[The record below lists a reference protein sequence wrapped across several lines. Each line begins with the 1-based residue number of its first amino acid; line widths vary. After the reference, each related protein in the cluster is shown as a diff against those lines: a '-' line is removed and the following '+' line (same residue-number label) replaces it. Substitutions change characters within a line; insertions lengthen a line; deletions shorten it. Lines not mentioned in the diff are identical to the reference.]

1 MIRGGNR
8 TWRVGWSGRW
18 TTPLRVGAGS
28 STYGKAKE
36 ASARCADS
44 PSGQRNG
51 RGTCTIGSGAVMEV
65 RRRWTTWS
73 CYTSTD
79 TDSSTRKRVTDGPN
93 RVLRG
98 ALGRLEPYEAEVSR
112 TVLRG
117 RGGSNASLL
126 PDRFIAA
133 FVEPN
138 KAAINRRTPKE
149 DAPPQSSKNS
159 GRAAA
164 PTPTIK

>member
-36 ASARCADS
+36 ASARCSDS

-73 CYTSTD
+73 CYTSTA

-126 PDRFIAA
+126 PDHEGGYAVLPLLHTEIASD
-133 FVEPN
+133 
-138 KAAINRRTPKE
+138 R
-149 DAPPQSSKNS
+149 S
-159 GRAAA
+159 GGGL
-164 PTPTIK
+164 PI